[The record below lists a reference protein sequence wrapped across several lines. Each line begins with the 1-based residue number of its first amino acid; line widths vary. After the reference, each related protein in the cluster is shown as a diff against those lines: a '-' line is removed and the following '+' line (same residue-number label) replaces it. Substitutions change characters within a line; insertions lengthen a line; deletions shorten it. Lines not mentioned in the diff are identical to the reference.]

1 MGKLECV
8 GIDVS
13 AKSLAV
19 ASRGQSGHIHVREIA
34 NTPAGHKTLCKDL
47 GKGPT
52 RVCLEA
58 PEKSQYDLP
67 PRPCTGV
74 ASGSERGG
82 HGCEPTGCG

>member
-34 NTPAGHKTLCKDL
+34 NTPAGHKTLCKGL
-47 GKGPT
+47 GKGPSG
-52 RVCLEA
+52 VYLEA
-58 PEKSQYDLP
+58 PEKSL
-67 PRPCTGV
+67 
-74 ASGSERGG
+74 
-82 HGCEPTGCG
+82 